1 MTPDA
6 WTNLQIVNCTSL
18 PLISGAGNGG
28 GGIGFFNAYQ
38 MNSWF
43 NFPGG
48 APSPVVAS
56 HAAASY
62 TLQFLR
68 GVGDED
74 DGADIQLNLGT
85 AISGASS
92 VVWLQGR
99 SAQNSAHYLQAQLQQ
114 PSLSGVGPFVV
125 AVTQQG
131 TWPMDPPGKGL
142 TWYAG
147 TQVAPLGAPD
157 ADQCLAIIDLGA
169 IVPQDAAQAIIQMIE
184 AGTLGAADA
193 ETIWLGVMAKMHWWP
208 GAKAA

>member
-6 WTNLQIVNCTSL
+6 WTNLQIVNCTSF
-18 PLISGAGNGG
+18 PLISGAGKGG

-43 NFPGG
+43 N
-48 APSPVVAS
+48 APNAAPNPIVAS
-56 HAAASY
+56 RATASY
-62 TLQFLR
+62 MLQFLR

-85 AISGASS
+85 ATSGASS
-92 VVWLQGR
+92 VVWLQAR

-114 PSLSGVGPFVV
+114 PTVSGAGPFAV

-131 TWPMDPPGKGL
+131 TWPLDEPGTGL

-147 TQVAPLGAPD
+147 TQLAPLGAPD
-157 ADQCLAIIDLGA
+157 ADQCLAIVDLGA
-169 IVPQDAAQAIIQMIE
+169 IVSQDVAQALVQMMV
-184 AGTLGAADA
+184 AGTLSADDA
-193 ETIWLGVMAKMHWWP
+193 ESLWMGVMSRMHWRP